1 MSSSSIE
8 INTGTT
14 VPVSTIAKGESTLTT
29 TDNMSNND
37 LSLASTVVKVV
48 ANSIFTFIVFLPV
61 IVTIGGKQKSKKLN
75 K

>member
-1 MSSSSIE
+1 MSSSSTE

-29 TDNMSNND
+29 TDNND

-61 IVTIGGKQKSKKLN
+61 IVTIGGKQKTKKLN

>member
-1 MSSSSIE
+1 MSSSSTE
-8 INTGTT
+8 INTGT
-14 VPVSTIAKGESTLTT
+14 TIAKGESTLTT
-29 TDNMSNND
+29 TDITNNND